1 MLRKKNYLEGKGS
14 IESKVARAGL
24 CRVSKVF
31 GMTGREGGASA
42 SLPAPWPPHLRER
55 TPNYHTFVT
64 AEPKGIKI
72 DFEAAFT
79 VHFIYI

>member
-1 MLRKKNYLEGKGS
+1 M
-14 IESKVARAGL
+14 ARAGL
-24 CRVSKVF
+24 CKVSKFWGEVRWESQ
-31 GMTGREGGASA
+31 GGEGGASA
-42 SLPAPWPPHLRER
+42 DLPTLRPPAPLRR
-55 TPNYHTFVT
+55 TPNYHMFLM